1 MGIDPRGLA
10 QAMGDAEARL
20 NAVRSCAEAMSAKAA
35 ALDAVVT
42 HQRERVGRLESA
54 LREIAQF
61 CGHKAP
67 IDSSA
72 WSVFMMVPEDL
83 RSSSVENNGDAK

>member
-20 NAVRSCAEAMSAKAA
+20 DAVREWGKGQEAKAA

-42 HQRERVGRLESA
+42 HQRDRIRELEAALQKIVTDGDYTAPEGMKALARSA
-54 LREIAQF
+54 LSGEA
-61 CGHKAP
+61 GK
-67 IDSSA
+67 
-72 WSVFMMVPEDL
+72 
-83 RSSSVENNGDAK
+83 